1 MSDQQLLEEAEQ
13 RRRQREVKVTPV
25 AIKSHL
31 EEQFQKLEK
40 AMASPKTSTIDH
52 ERDTKIKEYIRYSN
66 VPQRHRKHMA
76 LKGDAWNS
84 KYQDLIAKLGT
95 GFLIAL
101 IGTRGTGKTQL
112 GVELIRE
119 NVLNHLRLSLFTTA
133 MDIFIEVKSTYRK
146 SSDYDEGDIVKE
158 FCRPRLLVI
167 DEIQERAET
176 AWEDRILTHLI
187 NRRYNDE
194 KDTLLIGNITAE
206 QFAQNIGSSILSRL
220 NETGGI
226 IVCDWESYRESAK

>member
-52 ERDTKIKEYIRYSN
+52 ERDAKIKEYLRNAN
-66 VPQRHRKHMA
+66 VPQRHRNHVA
-76 LKGDAWNS
+76 LKGDAW
-84 KYQDLIAKLGT
+84 KIKHQDLIAKLGT

-112 GVELIRE
+112 GVEIIRE
-119 NVLNHLRLSLFTTA
+119 NINLLKSALFTTA